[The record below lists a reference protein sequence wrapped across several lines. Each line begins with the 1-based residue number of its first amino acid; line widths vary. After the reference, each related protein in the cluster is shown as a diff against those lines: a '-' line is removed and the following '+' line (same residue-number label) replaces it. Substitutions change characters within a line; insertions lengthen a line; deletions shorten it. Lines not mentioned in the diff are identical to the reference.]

1 MGYVGQLTQLK
12 SFCQDL
18 DGFATMVKGK
28 QLGEGDRGETAG

>member
-1 MGYVGQLTQLK
+1 MGYVGQLK

-28 QLGEGDRGETAG
+28 KLGEGDRGETAG